1 MKITALLALAL
12 AAVVAAS
19 PVAEP
24 ELVEQRFQVPARATV
39 PLWRRAPAPALAL
52 RALVAILPATVP
64 NDISAILRAP
74 GSPGRLPFLP
84 YVAQKP
90 HYPRANTI
98 HQGKLSP
105 VHDDTTMAKSYTSIL
120 CTSHG
125 GTDSAAPPPYHNLYS
140 NGYGIYESRLRKFI
154 KPSLTS
160 PAVNLLHVML
170 LAAGDHPALLGLVKD
185 GLARLLHERG
195 ITAMF
200 VEMVII
206 DPCFQPSLF
215 PMSPDHGLVVNFEEG
230 MQRIIGLIQA
240 TSGNNWRLLYPFNV
254 GRVETEARPAIVIL
268 ADYLTPANCF
278 RPSRWISSPETSG
291 SLTGRPLRIYEL
303 GP

>member
-1 MKITALLALAL
+1 
-12 AAVVAAS
+12 
-19 PVAEP
+19 
-24 ELVEQRFQVPARATV
+24 
-39 PLWRRAPAPALAL
+39 
-52 RALVAILPATVP
+52 
-64 NDISAILRAP
+64 
-74 GSPGRLPFLP
+74 
-84 YVAQKP
+84 
-90 HYPRANTI
+90 
-98 HQGKLSP
+98 
-105 VHDDTTMAKSYTSIL
+105 
-120 CTSHG
+120 
-125 GTDSAAPPPYHNLYS
+125 
-140 NGYGIYESRLRKFI
+140 LRKFI

-268 ADYLTPANCF
+268 ADYLTPANWCVLDTDIKASLARHCQF
-278 RPSRWISSPETSG
+278 QTVEVDFLPGDLRFLNRTSSTHLRAGPVVTTRYALVKASTYRDVFLDMADISLLLDWEKG
-291 SLTGRPLRIYEL
+291 ERSLMSFGALSNMANQIPPVPGTFPCLSDRCGTISA
-303 GP
+303 